1 MQEGLSGNLDRIHK
15 SSKVLTEFKH
25 VTAKEAKEMIQF
37 EHVEEGTR
45 AAVPAEM
52 DEHLAMPEA
61 ASKKQ
66 AAQRETVIAEDMSE
80 DSATVAREYRPES
93 RDG

>member
-1 MQEGLSGNLDRIHK
+1 MQFSYQVVDVRLSRNDECNA
-15 SSKVLTEFKH
+15 T
-25 VTAKEAKEMIQF
+25 T
-37 EHVEEGTR
+37 EHVEEWTQ
-45 AAVPAEM
+45 AASPAEI
-52 DEHLAMPEA
+52 DEHLAKRDA

-80 DSATVAREYRPES
+80 DSATVPGEYRPES